1 MPGRRQNPDGLPDI
15 PEKGGRMTADD
26 ERNDDRSGRLE
37 DLLVRHR
44 RRRPLTAWLS
54 ILLLL
59 AAVGA
64 LGWFAWT
71 AGMFASKKVQLP
83 NLEVHTL
90 DARTIEVRNTKVTGL
105 DEESQ
110 PFVLRAKLSR
120 RPDAAKN
127 KVFLE
132 DVSGTLRKTNGEVI
146 AFRADRAVYFIRE
159 EEAELIGNVRISSKG
174 RYELTTPR
182 ARLILRTKEIETDA
196 PVVMRSGSGVIRAHG
211 MKSGKGAG
219 GVTFSGGV
227 QATFGAEGGEAD
239 MKTGTQPAPAE
250 RDGNRKKEAR

>member
-1 MPGRRQNPDGLPDI
+1 
-15 PEKGGRMTADD
+15 MTAD
-26 ERNDDRSGRLE
+26 ERNERSRSPE

-59 AAVGA
+59 AAGGA

-83 NLEVHTL
+83 DLDVRML

-110 PFVLRAKLSR
+110 PFVLRARISR

-132 DVSGTLRKTNGEVI
+132 DVDGTLRRTNGEI
-146 AFRADRAVYFIRE
+146 ITFRADKAVYLIRQ
-159 EEAELIGNVRISSKG
+159 EEAELIGNVRITSRG
-174 RYELTTPR
+174 RYVLTTPR
-182 ARLILRTKEIETDA
+182 ARLLLRTKEIVTDA
-196 PVVMRSGSGVIRAHG
+196 PVVMRSGDGIIRAHG
-211 MKSGKGAG
+211 MRSARGAG
-219 GVTFSGGV
+219 RVMFSGGV
-227 QATFGAEGGEAD
+227 HATFGVEDKPAGDGAGPRPPEEGGKE
-239 MKTGTQPAPAE
+239 
-250 RDGNRKKEAR
+250 NKEAR

>member
-1 MPGRRQNPDGLPDI
+1 MPGRRQDPDDPPDI
-15 PEKGGRMTADD
+15 PEKGDGMTAD
-26 ERNDDRSGRLE
+26 ERNDRPEGLE
-37 DLLVRHR
+37 NLLVRHR

-83 NLEVHTL
+83 DLEVHML

-110 PFVLRAKLSR
+110 PFVLRARISR

-132 DVSGTLRKTNGEVI
+132 KVDGTLRRTNGEI
-146 AFRADRAVYFIRE
+146 ITFRADKAVYLIRQ
-159 EEAELIGNVRISSKG
+159 EEAELIGNVRITSQG
-174 RYELTTPR
+174 RYVLTTPR
-182 ARLILRTKEIETDA
+182 ARLLLRTKEIVTDA
-196 PVVMRSGSGVIRAHG
+196 PVVMRSGDGVIRAHG
-211 MKSGKGAG
+211 MRSARGAG
-219 GVTFSGGV
+219 RVVFSGGV
-227 QATFGAEGGEAD
+227 HATFGVENEPAGDSAGPRSPEEGG
-239 MKTGTQPAPAE
+239 K
-250 RDGNRKKEAR
+250 RK